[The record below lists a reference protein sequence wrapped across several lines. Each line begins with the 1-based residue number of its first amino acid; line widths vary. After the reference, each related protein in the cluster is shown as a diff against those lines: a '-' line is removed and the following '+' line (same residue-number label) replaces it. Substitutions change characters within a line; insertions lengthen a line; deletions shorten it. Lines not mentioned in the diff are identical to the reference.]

1 LAGAFARGRQG
12 PDDVIDIGDGLLP
25 LDLFRPAPR
34 QFVQI
39 DAARGPG
46 RLGVHGGFQTSSG
59 MALPRPRS
67 RFEARC
73 TGSATEAALDAALD
87 AARLGAAT
95 ANDSLAADRR
105 LIGRDCAFHTF

>member
-1 LAGAFARGRQG
+1 
-12 PDDVIDIGDGLLP
+12 
-25 LDLFRPAPR
+25 
-34 QFVQI
+34 
-39 DAARGPG
+39 
-46 RLGVHGGFQTSSG
+46 